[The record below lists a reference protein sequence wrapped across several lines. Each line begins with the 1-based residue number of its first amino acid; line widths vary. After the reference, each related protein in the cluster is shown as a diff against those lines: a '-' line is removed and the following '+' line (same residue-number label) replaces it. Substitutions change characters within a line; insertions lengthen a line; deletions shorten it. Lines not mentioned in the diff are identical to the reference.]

1 MHYGC
6 LRWDSPGR
14 RHRTTIP
21 VHITVICA
29 TKGLMDVSDMA
40 SGGDGE
46 SAHASHVHALDQ
58 PEHRE
63 VGHSAG
69 PAIGDEREG

>member
-1 MHYGC
+1 MRYGC

-14 RHRTTIP
+14 RHRTAIA

-40 SGGDGE
+40 SRVDR
-46 SAHASHVHALDQ
+46 ASNASQRMRRMCTLWTSPNIAKYVTVPD
-58 PEHRE
+58 P
-63 VGHSAG
+63 
-69 PAIGDEREG
+69 P